1 MQIARRYIL
10 LALCCIAL
18 PLHAQD
24 NTDDDQYLRQVQRE
38 LRSQLA
44 HFTDDF
50 EDLYEA
56 GCRPV
61 RITERTLQSGYYV
74 RTMSSQVKMM
84 NRNLQSL
91 NVRWDAFTAANLPT
105 MADNDSLMNSM
116 AHIELLKQA
125 ITDTIAALTTRC
137 QAITDYLQA
146 EHIILTQDSAYAKI
160 YKQAMALSMIQKLT
174 PQLQKLKAQEQ
185 VRFEQIQAAYD
196 KLPAALEAVP
206 ELRKRSAV
214 VNEHYYTT
222 KAMSEKIQA
231 MEYKPLIQ
239 RIKDYLMGLA
249 CVAVIM
255 IFVNMIKTKL
265 DAAKKAREAVK
276 QRMEMMQQNSPTN
289 YPTI

>member
-174 PQLQKLKAQEQ
+174 PQLQQLKAQEQ

-231 MEYKPLIQ
+231 TEYKPFIQ

-249 CVAVIM
+249 CVAVLL
-255 IFVNMIKTKL
+255 IFINMITTKIQT
-265 DAAKKAREAVK
+265 AKKAREALK
-276 QRMEMMQQNSPTN
+276 QQEQLNHNTDN
-289 YPTI
+289 FYPTI

>member
-1 MQIARRYIL
+1 MQIARRCIL

-38 LRSQLA
+38 LGVQLTR
-44 HFTDDF
+44 FTDDF
-50 EDLYEA
+50 EALYEA

-61 RITERTLQSGYYV
+61 RITDRTLQSGYDV
-74 RTMSSQVKMM
+74 RTMSTQAKMM
-84 NRNLQSL
+84 SRNLQSL
-91 NVRWDAFTAANLPT
+91 NVRWEAFTAANLPT

-116 AHIELLKQA
+116 THIELLKQA
-125 ITDTIAALTTRC
+125 ITDTIATLTQRC
-137 QAITDYLQA
+137 QAITDYMQA
-146 EHIILTQDSAYAKI
+146 ERIILAQDSAYANI

-174 PQLQKLKAQEQ
+174 PRLQQLKAQEQ

-196 KLPAALEAVP
+196 KLQPAIEVVP

-222 KAMSEKIQA
+222 KALSEKIQA
-231 MEYKPLIQ
+231 MEYKPLMQ
-239 RIKDYLMGLA
+239 RIKDYLLGLA
-249 CVAVIM
+249 CVAVIL
-255 IFVNMIKTKL
+255 IFVNMIKTKI
-265 DAAKKAREAVK
+265 DAAKIAREAAK
-276 QRMEMMQQNSPTN
+276 QRMEMLQQNSPTN